1 MQYIASFEGFNRL
14 FEQNTNYPIKN
25 GPNSIPTDSE
35 KSMIT
40 EFNKLLQIIADPK
53 IAYSQKDT
61 MRSKVLGFFSKA
73 KCTIADHAI
82 ARGDGNW
89 SNPAP
94 KPIYDTYTNTD
105 DWFESIIQ
113 KDGGTNDD
121 GSVRNIKYD
130 IGVMYFSV
138 DNQGKITDM
147 QVG

>member
-1 MQYIASFEGFNRL
+1 MHHIASFEGFNRL

-25 GPNSIPTDSE
+25 GPNPVPTDSE
-35 KSMIT
+35 KSMIA
-40 EFNKLLQIIADPK
+40 EFNKFLQVIADPK
-53 IAYSQKDT
+53 ITYSQKDT
-61 MRSKVLGFFSKA
+61 MRSKVLGFFSKD
-73 KCTIADHAI
+73 KCTIADHAG

-89 SNPAP
+89 PNPAP
-94 KPIYDTYTNTD
+94 KPLYDTYTNTD
-105 DWFESIIQ
+105 DWFESVIQ